1 MEDRVVYAIDWKA
14 NIIEAV
20 RSLEWGEVTVKVKN
34 GKPVMVSKREDVKL
48 TE

>member
-1 MEDRVVYAIDWKA
+1 MDKEEA
-14 NIIEAV
+14 NIIEAI
-20 RSLEWGEVTVKVKN
+20 RSLMWGEVTVKVKN

>member
-1 MEDRVVYAIDWKA
+1 MEVNAVYMTLDDED
-14 NIIEAV
+14 IIRMI

>member
-1 MEDRVVYAIDWKA
+1 MEKEEA
-14 NIIEAV
+14 NIIEAI

>member
-1 MEDRVVYAIDWKA
+1 MENLLDEEA
-14 NIIEAV
+14 NIIEAI
-20 RSLEWGEVTVKVKN
+20 RSLMWGEVTVKVKN